1 MTLLP
6 ALLSAF
12 LLTPLPVAAAPGG
25 YAGRALGAIE
35 ARMDALPH
43 AVAGLERTRA
53 YHRQDPLF
61 VYLGRSNLS
70 PVVAVAFADV
80 TELSEWRGLARV
92 GRSEAERA
100 GLVETLFEG
109 RFNIPAHPDARTYF
123 GDYLTKDGV
132 KQVWVAEHGGVRTTV
147 VASIYSADDRRRV
160 FDAIRGQLL
169 GGAVMTAQ
177 VTPAAAN

>member
-1 MTLLP
+1 MTLLL

-12 LLTPLPVAAAPGG
+12 APTPMPG
-25 YAGRALGAIE
+25 AGEAVGPTE
-35 ARMDALPH
+35 ARMTALPDQLI
-43 AVAGLERTRA
+43 GLERTRA
-53 YHRQDPLF
+53 HHRQDPPF

-80 TELSEWRGLARV
+80 TERSEWRGLARV

-100 GLVETLFEG
+100 GLVATLFEG
-109 RFNIPAHPDARTYF
+109 RFSIPAHPDARTYF

-132 KQVWVAEHGGVRTTV
+132 KQVWVAEYGGVRTTV
-147 VASIYSADDRRRV
+147 VASIYTADDRRRV

-169 GGAVMTAQ
+169 GGAEMTAQ
-177 VTPAAAN
+177 VSPAEAN